1 MYLEDLIGKDLKGFT
16 VQELTEVFRVD
27 EDGRKTKSI
36 GFFRNGIIAKA
47 FVQNSVDAAWHKTDK
62 ALILT
67 DGKVGF
73 RLLAGPVELF
83 DDEKTALE
91 IREKALAKLSP
102 EERTIL
108 KVQNAKFRP

>member
-16 VQELTEVFRVD
+16 VRELTEVFRVD
-27 EDGRKTKSI
+27 EDGRKTKSV
-36 GFFRNGIIAKA
+36 GFFRDGTIARA
-47 FVQNSVDAAWHKTDK
+47 FAQNATDAAWHKTDK

-73 RLLAGPVELF
+73 RLLAEPAELF

-91 IREKALAKLSP
+91 IREKILAKLSS
-102 EERTIL
+102 EERSIL
-108 KVQNAKFRP
+108 KV